1 MAQNTVSRAPR
12 AARSLPGP
20 VLRIVVVEVPADWR
34 PTSTR
39 DLPPEHAVVDRDGP
53 YDAQSVREIQAEFNT
68 AELDARRRG
77 KGKNLWMIATAEGGA
92 A

>member
-1 MAQNTVSRAPR
+1 MAQGAVSRASR
-12 AARSLPGP
+12 SRRSLSGP
-20 VLRIVVVEVPADWR
+20 VLKIVVVEVPATWR
-34 PTSTR
+34 PVR
-39 DLPPEHAVVDRDGP
+39 VLDLPPDFAVVDRDGP

-77 KGKNLWMIATAEGGA
+77 RPANLWMLAVAEGGA